1 MFNERWRRLSGNCLL
16 VALTLSIV
24 ACSRGESKSEDS
36 TQTGNVAQS
45 RVIEASRTRDQ
56 TGKAREARSDQPL
69 SPRADVSIGDTIT
82 PDTITAR
89 ASAAAATATARQASA
104 AAATAT
110 ARQASAA
117 AATATASPSIATVP
131 SPTQAPNSIA
141 TGEPHDDEDGLLEN
155 IKRSARDALLQL
167 VPDWE
172 DAGRINIL
180 LLGID
185 KQDIREGNTD
195 VMMLASIDPATR
207 SALLLSIPRDLC
219 LNECE
224 TYLDRLNGIYER
236 DGPDVLKGRI
246 SEILGLPVDFYAA
259 VNFNGFA
266 EAIDLLGGI
275 EFWVERDFD
284 ELFEFIETREQL
296 RLRLDRGWHDLTG
309 RDVLLLARSRKF
321 DAGGDFARICRHQ
334 QIVRQIRE
342 KALSIQIVPRI
353 PELMIGLGDW
363 FETDFPALS
372 MPSFAELAMTI
383 PSSRLHSR
391 AITKENGMLES
402 AVGDDGAN
410 LLRPDMNLI
419 RDFVDEALLQSIS
432 DKPSGVAIH
441 CPTPAPR

>member
-1 MFNERWRRLSGNCLL
+1 MFNERWRQLSGLCLL

-24 ACSRGESKSEDS
+24 ACSRGESKLEDS
-36 TQTGNVAQS
+36 TNTGGVALS
-45 RVIEASRTRDQ
+45 PVIEAPRTVDE
-56 TGKAREARSDQPL
+56 TVKAGEARSDRPL
-69 SPRADVSIGDTIT
+69 SPPAEASIGDTIT
-82 PDTITAR
+82 PEPTESPTPQATA
-89 ASAAAATATARQASA
+89 AGAAAT
-104 AAATAT
+104 
-110 ARQASAA
+110 
-117 AATATASPSIATVP
+117 PSESTATVP

-141 TGEPHDDEDGLLEN
+141 TGEPPDDEDGLLEN

-172 DAGRINIL
+172 AAGRINIL

-342 KALSIQIVPRI
+342 KALSIQIVPRL

-432 DKPSGVAIH
+432 DKPSGVAVH
-441 CPTPAPR
+441 CPAPALR